1 AQMIR
6 TMGDKAEARRTLSA
20 AGLPVVPG
28 SDGVLPGV
36 DEALAL
42 AKTIGYPVIIKA
54 VAGGGGRGMRVAW
67 DEKQLRAGLGIAKA
81 EAGAAFGNDGVYL
94 EKLISMP
101 RHIEF
106 QLFGGAHGNLSQF
119 GVREFGAQRN
129 HQKLTEEELGPFLSR
144 RDRRLPGAALLRFDD
159 GEAHRLREGPAR
171 GPAPHGDRTRGDDR
185 GRREDHD
192 PIPPARRPPPPFP
205 ARRPRYRV
213 RGGPAR
219 ARARRRA
226 LT

>member
-1 AQMIR
+1 M
-6 TMGDKAEARRTLSA
+6 SA

-94 EKLISMP
+94 EKFISKP

-106 QLFGGAHGNLSQF
+106 QLFGDAHG
-119 GVREFGAQRN
+119 
-129 HQKLTEEELGPFLSR
+129 K
-144 RDRRLPGAALLRFDD
+144 RLILLF
-159 GEAHRLREGPAR
+159 E
-171 GPAPHGDRTRGDDR
+171 
-185 GRREDHD
+185 
-192 PIPPARRPPPPFP
+192 
-205 ARRPRYRV
+205 
-213 RGGPAR
+213 
-219 ARARRRA
+219 
-226 LT
+226 